1 MQRVASIMFGLCLFP
16 LFSAPTEAKLNIFAC
31 LPEWQALANELGGDA
46 VTTFVAVGPLTNP
59 DHVQVTPALI
69 VAIKEADLLICTGAD
84 FEGEWLPGALKRA
97 NNPKLRRGKPG
108 LFFARDFVQGLKDSQ
123 HGHDAGQANKPH
135 EHLHQHGNPHVQGD
149 PYRVRALA
157 GQLGRRMIEIDRSEA
172 KRYAANTRA
181 FVRDLGALIKSL
193 EAKAAPLRGVN
204 IAAQHEH
211 SVYLLNWLKIN
222 SVAIVEPQVGVPPG
236 PADLARIIKQVP
248 RDNIKFIIHA
258 AYENPRPSAYVA
270 KRAKIPLV
278 RLPFTIGGTDD
289 AKTFADFYRSAVGR
303 MLDALAG
310 NDRP

>member
-1 MQRVASIMFGLCLFP
+1 MRKSLTSLIGVLLFVLSSASV
-16 LFSAPTEAKLNIFAC
+16 EAKLKVFAC
-31 LPEWQALANELGGDA
+31 FPEWQVLAKQLGGAA
-46 VTTFVAVGPLTNP
+46 VEVFVAVGPLTNP
-59 DHVQVTPALI
+59 DHVDVTPALI
-69 VAIKEADLLICTGAD
+69 VAMKEADLLVCTGAD

-97 NNPKLRRGKPG
+97 NNPKLRQGQPG
-108 LFFARDFVQGLKDSQ
+108 LFFARDFLKGLGDSQ
-123 HGHDAGQANKPH
+123 DDASGGKVEKPGD
-135 EHLHQHGNPHVQGD
+135 HLHEQGNPHVQGD
-149 PYRVRALA
+149 PYRIRALA
-157 GQLGRRMIEIDRSEA
+157 GRLGRRMIEIDKSEA
-172 KRYAANTRA
+172 KRYSDNTKA
-181 FVRDLGALIKSL
+181 FIRELGALIKTL

-236 PADLARIIKQVP
+236 PADLARIIQQVP

-270 KRAKIPLV
+270 KRARIPLAK
-278 RLPFTIGGTDD
+278 LPFTIGGTDD
-289 AKTFADFYRSAVGR
+289 AKTYADFYRSSVDR